1 MNFFQNAKFIVKIFI
16 PLLITAAT
24 AVFLVGFSRVHLDGL
39 AGQMRQLVDV
49 QSARQSMI
57 QQVQVHLIE
66 ATIQNRNIILAP
78 TLGEKEGFKTRQ
90 DESIQASFAALG
102 LLDGLA
108 DTENRHAFNRAL
120 RQRLVGYYAVIERV
134 SVLGLRGQTAAAT
147 TLAQT
152 EAAPLRKELRE
163 TIQQRTSMLSE
174 ELAQARTQAGHDAD
188 RAGTLLVAAAAIGL
202 AAALVLAALIVVF
215 SITRPLGRLVSLL
228 HSMARGESDA
238 AIAESA
244 RGDEVGAVARA
255 VEGIRTM
262 VARKAADEAER
273 RRIAEAA
280 AAEERRRTMLEL
292 AGRFETAVGSIVG
305 MVSSSSTELRATAQ
319 VMSATA
325 GLTASQSAGVAAAAE
340 EAATNVAMVAAA
352 AEEMGSSVQ
361 EIARQVTG
369 SANLAQMAVGEA
381 DETARLVQELS
392 RSAGRIDH
400 VVKLISDIAGQTNL
414 LALNATIE
422 AARAGEAGRGFA
434 VVASEVKELASQ
446 TARATEEIAV
456 QIGQIQASTNRAVG
470 AIDGISGRIREID
483 AVAANI
489 AAAVEQQGAA
499 TQEIVRNVSQASAG
513 TGEVTGNITGVASAA
528 GETGAAAE
536 QVLSAASELSRQ
548 SEHLAAE
555 IDRFLGVVRAA

>member
-1 MNFFQNAKFIVKIFI
+1 MLA
-16 PLLITAAT
+16 LLITAAT

-78 TLGEKEGFKTRQ
+78 TLGEKEGFKTKQ

-120 RQRLVGYYAVIERV
+120 RQRLVGYYALIERV

-188 RAGTLLVAAAAIGL
+188 RAGTLLVTAAAIGL

-292 AGRFETAVGSIVG
+292 AGRFETAVGGIVG

-434 VVASEVKELASQ
+434 VVAGEVKELADQTSQ
-446 TARATEEIAV
+446 ATRTISA
-456 QIGQIQASTNRAVG
+456 QIGHIQNETRQ
-470 AIDGISGRIREID
+470 
-483 AVAANI
+483 AVAAI
-489 AAAVEQQGAA
+489 QAIGQTIVELQTIAGGVAAAMEQQGAA
-499 TQEIVRNVSQASAG
+499 TQEIVRNVAQAAQG
-513 TGEVTGNITGVASAA
+513 TQSVTGNIVAVRDVA
-528 GETGAAAE
+528 GQTGAASAR
-536 QVLSAASELSRQ
+536 VLASASELTRR
-548 SEHLAAE
+548 SEQLGAAVSG
-555 IDRFLGVVRAA
+555 FLTTVKAA